1 MNAVKIN
8 SISELKEILG
18 KNNFIVI
25 KFYADWCGVCKHIK
39 DNAEAL
45 FLRHSDIKFCEINC
59 GNDQNNDLV
68 NENFDGLDHIMNLFS
83 IKSVP
88 SFVFIKDIEKGR
100 IIQTSLLGKI
110 PLIQEKVN
118 EFLKL
123 NTFLVSSNA
132 ATSDTEI

>member
-1 MNAVKIN
+1 MSAVKIN

-18 KNNFIVI
+18 NNNFIVI
-25 KFYADWCGVCKHIK
+25 KFYADWCGVCNHIK
-39 DNAEAL
+39 DSVEAL
-45 FLRHSDIKFCEINC
+45 FLRHTDIKFCEINC

-68 NENFDGLDHIMNLFS
+68 NEKFDGLDHIMNLFS

-88 SFVFIKDIEKGR
+88 SFVFIKDIERGR

-118 EFLKL
+118 EFSKLK
-123 NTFLVSSNA
+123 TFLVNSNT
-132 ATSDTEI
+132 ATSDI